1 MRSIV
6 LAGAVVFSAS
16 TCLAQ
21 TAAPPQSPTPGIA
34 EQSEDAP
41 VQQTGPANLCQ
52 ELLAFMTAPVPEPE
66 GVAPAKPAA
75 AAPQQAAPASGTEAS
90 GSGTSALAGTT
101 DADEAASAEPDSE
114 TNSAQE
120 ITKQEGVATDA
131 PDDSGDEKATASGS
145 VEDAPQKDS
154 RSAPTPPADVTST
167 PKDTVLT
174 VEAAERLAAANDLE
188 QCQKSARQM
197 RVAGVDMP
205 PPLMA
210 LAALDLQYQQQS
222 TGANVPAATEEPAAN
237 D

>member
-1 MRSIV
+1 MRSMI
-6 LAGAVVFSAS
+6 LASAVVFSAS

-21 TAAPPQSPTPGIA
+21 TAAPGIA
-34 EQSEDAP
+34 EQSDAP
-41 VQQTGPANLCQ
+41 AQQSGPANLCQ
-52 ELLAFMTAPVPEPE
+52 ELLAFMTAPEPE
-66 GVAPAKPAA
+66 SEGSAPAKPAAAA

-90 GSGTSALAGTT
+90 GNDGAALAGTT
-101 DADEAASAEPDSE
+101 ASDEAASAEPDAE
-114 TNSAQE
+114 ANSAQE
-120 ITKQEGVATDA
+120 ITEQDGVATDA

-154 RSAPTPPADVTST
+154 RAAPTPPADVTST
-167 PKDTVLT
+167 PKESVLT
-174 VEAAERLAAANDLE
+174 VEAAERLAATNDLE

-222 TGANVPAATEEPAAN
+222 TGTNVPAATEDPAN